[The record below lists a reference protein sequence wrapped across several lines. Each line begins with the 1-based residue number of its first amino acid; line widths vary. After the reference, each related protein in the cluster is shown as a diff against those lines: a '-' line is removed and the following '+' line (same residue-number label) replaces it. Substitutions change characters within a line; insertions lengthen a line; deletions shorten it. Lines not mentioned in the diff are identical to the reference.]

1 MRIFCHEIH
10 DLVLDLVEILVRL
23 RRTDDQ
29 PRHPHR
35 MHGHAGRGHDQTF
48 ARRYGQRDADGMPA
62 AEHERDRRLLHPRDQ
77 LRNGESRLDVP
88 ADRVQKQQQTVDVLA
103 FLHGREQGNDVL
115 ILGRLDVVILLNKTP
130 YNLVVPRNGWYALSF
145 CRVEKIVAPISPR
158 YAFLL
163 YPKGDPEY
171 KNTQLA
177 VVDDVGYILAMNT
190 MALKHEC
197 IYNMTFIAS
206 KSRRELDELQRIY
219 RELRVQFEALKQ

>member
-115 ILGRLDVVILLNKTP
+115 ILGRLDVFRQRL
-130 YNLVVPRNGWYALSF
+130 
-145 CRVEKIVAPISPR
+145 
-158 YAFLL
+158 
-163 YPKGDPEY
+163 
-171 KNTQLA
+171 
-177 VVDDVGYILAMNT
+177 
-190 MALKHEC
+190 MALDL
-197 IYNMTFIAS
+197 ADD
-206 KSRRELDELQRIY
+206 RQRVD
-219 RELRVQFEALKQ
+219 RPAGGLRGGRAEIDQLLPRLFFFFRFAHVPCSCL